1 MRVSPKTTPNTAKP
15 STVFVS
21 NDMRSKLGVHGPFI
35 SRGRA
40 AGEAPGV
47 LIKPMQQPI
56 YKPPAWVAPI
66 R

>member
-1 MRVSPKTTPNTAKP
+1 MIHIAAHRPPPEKRPYKARNKP
-15 STVFVS
+15 PPPFVV
-21 NDMRSKLGVHGPFI
+21 RTRKP
-35 SRGRA
+35 
-40 AGEAPGV
+40 GEAPGV